1 MKFNLLTGKFSSNE
15 ARQLNPLV
23 LAYIGDAVY
32 EVFVRTYCIDINRD
46 MLVHKLHL
54 KVVSF
59 VKARAQ
65 SEFMKEI
72 EGLLTEE
79 EMAIFKRG
87 RNTKSSV
94 PKNADVQEYRL
105 ATGFEAVI
113 GYLYITEQSE
123 RLNYILEQVIRVN
136 SEKKQGDD

>member
-1 MKFNLLTGKFSSNE
+1 MKFNLLTGKFSSNQ

-32 EVFVRTYCIDINRD
+32 EVFVRTYCVDMNRD

-59 VKARAQ
+59 VKAHAQ
-65 SEFMKEI
+65 SEFMKQI

-79 EMAIFKRG
+79 EMAVFKRG

-94 PKNADVQEYRL
+94 PKNADVQEYRM

-123 RLNYILEQVIRVN
+123 RLNYILDEIIKIN
-136 SEKKQGDD
+136 MEEK